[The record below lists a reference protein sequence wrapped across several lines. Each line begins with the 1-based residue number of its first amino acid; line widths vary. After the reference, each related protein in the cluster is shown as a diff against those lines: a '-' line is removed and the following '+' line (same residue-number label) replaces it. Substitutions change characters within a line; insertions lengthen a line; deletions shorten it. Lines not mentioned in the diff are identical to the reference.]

1 MKTQSGLLVCLGTA
15 IAMSCMTVH
24 ADPSLDKAI
33 TNQVKSALSSNPDV
47 GTEINVMTKNG
58 IVYLKG
64 KTATQLAKSHA
75 EALAKAVPG
84 VQIVVND
91 IGADNK

>member
-1 MKTQSGLLVCLGTA
+1 MKTKSGLMACLGTA
-15 IAMSCMTVH
+15 IAMACLTVH
-24 ADPSLDKAI
+24 ADPSQDKAI

-47 GTEINVMTKNG
+47 GTEVSVMTKNG
-58 IVYLKG
+58 VVYLGG

-84 VQIVVND
+84 VQTVVND